1 MVEEI
6 DTKAETEEVVEE
18 VETKKEVKT
27 VDMQEMQK
35 VLKQE
40 IK

>member
-35 VLKQE
+35 VLNIKQ
-40 IK
+40 